1 MAFSFSTRAART
13 ALASAAL
20 LVLGTVAAP
29 AANAYNPDI
38 DGDGIP
44 NTWEMKGYDAD
55 GDGKIDDEPVSV
67 DLNGDG
73 ELTELTAPNDMA
85 TLKLQ
90 AEGTEAQGGVYR
102 SEKHLSAEIDHN
114 EMTADLARSKGMV
127 PAKD

>member
-1 MAFSFSTRAART
+1 
-13 ALASAAL
+13 
-20 LVLGTVAAP
+20 
-29 AANAYNPDI
+29 
-38 DGDGIP
+38 
-44 NTWEMKGYDAD
+44 
-55 GDGKIDDEPVSV
+55 
-67 DLNGDG
+67 
-73 ELTELTAPNDMA
+73 MA

>member
-1 MAFSFSTRAART
+1 M
-13 ALASAAL
+13 
-20 LVLGTVAAP
+20 
-29 AANAYNPDI
+29 
-38 DGDGIP
+38 
-44 NTWEMKGYDAD
+44 
-55 GDGKIDDEPVSV
+55 SV

>member
-1 MAFSFSTRAART
+1 MAFSFSTREART

-20 LVLGTVAAP
+20 LMLGTVAAP

-55 GDGKIDDEPVSV
+55 GDGKKTV
-67 DLNGDG
+67 
-73 ELTELTAPNDMA
+73 LTAPNDLA

-102 SEKHLSAEIDHN
+102 FEKHLSAEIDHN

>member
-1 MAFSFSTRAART
+1 MSFLTSNRVVRT

-29 AANAYNPDI
+29 AAQAYNPDI
-38 DGDGIP
+38 DGDGIH

-73 ELTELTAPNDMA
+73 QLTELTAPNDME

-90 AEGTEAQGGVYR
+90 AEGKEAQGGVYR
-102 SEKHLSAEIDHN
+102 SEKHLSAAIDRN
-114 EMTADLARSKGMV
+114 EMTADLARSEGMV